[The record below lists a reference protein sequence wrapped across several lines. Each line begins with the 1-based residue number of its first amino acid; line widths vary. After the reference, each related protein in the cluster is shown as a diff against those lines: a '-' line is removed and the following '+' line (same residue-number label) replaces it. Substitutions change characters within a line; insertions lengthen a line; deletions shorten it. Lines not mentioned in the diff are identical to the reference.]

1 MKRYRIVDKRK
12 FMRFISS
19 VIIGALFIIV
29 LICAIDFIRFPEC
42 YMPTWKYQLQNDIKN
57 GNIEMIEYY
66 ERNYIANG
74 RKLFN

>member
-1 MKRYRIVDKRK
+1 MKRYRIVNKRK

-74 RKLFN
+74 RELFN